1 MSEIAR
7 LARRIIE
14 RYLKVGGGA
23 LTGGLAYALLFSLFT
38 ILLAAAAIA
47 GLLLSEPAR
56 RDAVVDS
63 LSTLLP
69 PLAPYVSAALVGLA
83 SGAVGLSVGSVVG
96 LVLGGVRLYLSLEDA
111 IGRLFHEQ
119 PRRSPWATARR
130 AVAVPP
136 LLALAFSA
144 LLLISG
150 PIERASALVPSLFA
164 VPVSLLAPLLIAW
177 AALYLIYRLVPASRP
192 SARNS
197 ALVALV
203 AALAIGLLG
212 RLWSLITPLLI
223 GNVALYGPPL
233 AVILGLVYLQLVAT
247 ILLLAGSALAEI
259 EVRSNSGSVDA

>member
-1 MSEIAR
+1 
-7 LARRIIE
+7 
-14 RYLKVGGGA
+14 
-23 LTGGLAYALLFSLFT
+23 
-38 ILLAAAAIA
+38 
-47 GLLLSEPAR
+47 
-56 RDAVVDS
+56 
-63 LSTLLP
+63 
-69 PLAPYVSAALVGLA
+69 
-83 SGAVGLSVGSVVG
+83 
-96 LVLGGVRLYLSLEDA
+96 
-111 IGRLFHEQ
+111 
-119 PRRSPWATARR
+119 
-130 AVAVPP
+130 
-136 LLALAFSA
+136 
-144 LLLISG
+144 
-150 PIERASALVPSLFA
+150 
-164 VPVSLLAPLLIAW
+164 VSLLAPLLIAW